1 MRKRNLLK
9 GKTMDDL
16 RIKDQI
22 KNDGWVNLF
31 SGLGTVADKS
41 KSTRAVPNG
50 FLMDIELET
59 IYADDGLGARIIDL
73 LPDDMMKQGWKYI
86 FDSEKEEFEEK
97 SKIYDEVFK
106 TIGANKKISQA
117 LKWSRLYGGCL
128 ILLGVYDGDELDQP
142 LNLRK
147 IKNFEN
153 LKIIPRNN
161 IMYGTMEW
169 QTNPELP
176 HYGQVEYYPVT
187 FYVGREYIVK
197 RIHYSRVIEL
207 HGIEIP
213 SSDASIIPMEF
224 RYWGLSVFQRIQE
237 RLKDLGSS
245 FASLSNLLQELTIG
259 KYKYRDLA
267 DIMASEGGEK
277 LVQNR
282 LQAMDLMKSTF
293 HSVLMDTEDEY
304 VRDTLSFGGVSD
316 ILHQFMMMLS
326 SCTGYP
332 MTRLFGVS
340 PAGLNSTGDSD
351 TYQYYDMVRSKQQ
364 NELLPILERLVH
376 IVSEWQNVE
385 EPKIEFNPLEQMTEK
400 EQAELEEKKAQT
412 EKIKMDTYQG
422 YINMGIMTPE
432 IVEELEFGNTL
443 KEIDKKL
450 GTSRSTELPPVGE
463 E

>member
-1 MRKRNLLK
+1 
-9 GKTMDDL
+9 MDDL

-31 SGLGTVADKS
+31 SGLGTVADKR

-50 FLMDIELET
+50 FLMDLELET

-73 LPDDMMKQGWKYI
+73 LPDDMMKQGWHYN
-86 FDSEKEEFEEK
+86 FNSEKEGFEEK
-97 SKIYDEVFK
+97 TKIYDEIFK
-106 TIGANKKISQA
+106 VIGANKKINQA
-117 LKWSRLYGGCL
+117 LKWARLYGGGL

-142 LNLRK
+142 LNLNK

-169 QTNPELP
+169 QMNPELP

-293 HSVLMDTEDEY
+293 HSVLMDTEDEF

-326 SCTGYP
+326 ASTGYP
-332 MTRLFGVS
+332 ITRLFGVS

-351 TYQYYDMVRSKQQ
+351 TYQYYDMVRARQQ
-364 NELLPILERLVH
+364 TDLLPILERIVH
-376 IVSEWQNVE
+376 IISVWQNVE
-385 EPKIEFNPLEQMTEK
+385 EPTIEFNPLEQMTEK
-400 EQAELEEKKAQT
+400 EQAELEEKKANT
-412 EKIKMDTYQG
+412 EKTKADTYQM
-422 YINMGIMTPE
+422 YIDMGIMTPE
-432 IVEELEFGNTL
+432 IVEELEFGDTL
-443 KEIDKKL
+443 KEIDEKL
-450 GTSRSTELPPVGE
+450 GIKRTPDELPPVGE